1 MKYERREQFK
11 SNNFGNNKIIL
22 LGIFMVIMF
31 AVSIYTFFN
40 NGIVY
45 AEEET
50 TSQNKIVNFNQIWNP
65 TTLRSSYSGITY
77 TNNNGL
83 ISMVGNNNNGYH
95 NSANPISEQVIN
107 CVANHN
113 YYVRFKFIN
122 NSNKPNNV
130 GLRQNGTQTM
140 LYDHISPNDYDVG
153 LYKPTSNIDVQIVAG
168 VLAQTYYNCSF
179 YCILVDI
186 TLMYGENEPTLEQCN
201 QIFTSDY
208 YNYTTGTSIYLDGL
222 DSYSR
227 GYTAGFN
234 SAWESQNVSYRQ
246 YVIGAQSFAFNN
258 QQYTEESTKSY
269 DAIAGAYSFG
279 GILGIPLGFLS
290 VGGTNYEIDFTLL
303 CTDWSGESLSFKQEY
318 SLYFYYVDSDNNL
331 IQIGKIP
338 YYEISGNYGTYK
350 GSFVCPVDTDT
361 IYLEFTTDSL
371 DNTPNIATAFAS
383 NITFRSQNIE
393 SAINSAF
400 NSGAESVKDSYL
412 PGGDLYNEIYNLGYS
427 NGSAS
432 NKPFTDSWDFVGQ
445 SFHGI
450 GEILAM
456 ELIPGLPLGLFVALP
471 LLVGLLFFIVKI
483 AKGSGG

>member
-1 MKYERREQFK
+1 MKNETRRNQFK
-11 SNNFGNNKIIL
+11 FKFLGNNTIIL
-22 LGIFMVIMF
+22 LVTICLNFCIIGSMHTI
-31 AVSIYTFFN
+31 FN
-40 NGIVY
+40 NEIVY
-45 AEEET
+45 AEESET
-50 TSQNKIVNFNQIWNP
+50 LTTQQILNFNQLVSNNYNVSVGYGWLCQGIPQNHIIYIKYDI
-65 TTLRSSYSGITY
+65 TTNANTDMY
-77 TNNNGL
+77 NNAN
-83 ISMVGNNNNGYH
+83 IREFRVGNYKEDFLYTTPVD
-95 NSANPISEQVIN
+95 NS
-107 CVANHN
+107 
-113 YYVRFKFIN
+113 
-122 NSNKPNNV
+122 
-130 GLRQNGTQTM
+130 GL
-140 LYDHISPNDYDVG
+140 G
-153 LYKPTSNIDVQIVAG
+153 LYSSQNIKINYFNVID
-168 VLAQTYYNCSF
+168 L
-179 YCILVDI
+179 
-186 TLMYGENEPTLEQCN
+186 TLMYGENTPTIEECRH
-201 QIFTSDY
+201 IFTSDY
-208 YNYTTGTSIYLDGL
+208 YNYTTGTAIISDNLE
-222 DSYSR
+222 SYTR

-234 SAWESQNVSYRQ
+234 SAWESQNVSYKQ

-269 DAIAGAYSFG
+269 DAIAGAYSFS

-303 CTDWSGESLSFKQEY
+303 CTDWAGESLSFKQEY
-318 SLYFYYVDSDNNL
+318 SLYFYYVNSDNNL

-338 YYEISGNYGTYK
+338 YFEISGNYGTYK

-361 IYLEFTTDSL
+361 IYLEFTTEPL
-371 DNTPNIATAFAS
+371 DNTPTIATAFAS

-432 NKPFTDSWDFVGQ
+432 NKPFTDSWDFIGQ